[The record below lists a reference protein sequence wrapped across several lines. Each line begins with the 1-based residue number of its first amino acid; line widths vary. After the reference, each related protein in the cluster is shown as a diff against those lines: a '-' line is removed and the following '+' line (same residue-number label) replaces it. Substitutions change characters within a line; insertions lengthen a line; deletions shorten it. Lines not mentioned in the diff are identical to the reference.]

1 MNGKYRLPR
10 VAGLAVAAVLAGGAI
25 AAPARAETD
34 GDSPGE
40 PIIVTAQM
48 RSQPLEDVPIT
59 VRVIDAATIDMHAAD
74 DMARL
79 AAFVPG
85 LAIDASSPTQPRIAI
100 RGITTTDFGIGTD
113 PAVGVYVDGVYAGRS
128 GGEITQFNDIEHI
141 EVLKGPQ
148 GTLLGRN
155 SAAGGISII
164 TRKPVDHFEAETM
177 VRAGNYGKVRVDGMV
192 NVPLTS
198 TLALRVSGVFNRRD
212 GLYTDAATGQR
223 RNRQL
228 NWSGRAQL
236 RWRPDTETDVLLTWF
251 HDQVDQDARPSIRV
265 VPLSSRTPAVGA
277 PASTWIDPLRTP
289 ITNDVSDNPERRN
302 LNEVS
307 LHLERRMGAVTLSA
321 ITDWRHFS
329 TFNREDED
337 STNRADLYLDSS
349 NAERNT
355 TFYQE
360 LRLSGASHLV
370 DWVAGAS
377 FNDEKAGQVSGV
389 GLTTDS
395 IDTILS
401 NIGQG
406 TPFHDLQTG
415 LIDAYG
421 LPISVLGQSWDEAMI
436 NHGHYQAWA
445 AFGDA
450 IWHVTPRLN
459 LTTGLRYTRDI
470 KHFSWFNGSRSAPG
484 LDAAMATLN
493 SLGALALAGVSP
505 SAFAFDVIFD
515 MSAYASIPCENG
527 VTVAENVTCKRSARY
542 GNLSPRAVLDYRIA
556 PGVLLFAGFSRGYK
570 AGGFTATQ
578 PGSTFRNE
586 LVDNYEAGIK
596 ADLRKLGLVMN
607 LSGFHYVYNNRQ
619 TLRLETPAGSLVS
632 QYVTDTSDEQAWGA
646 DFDTNWTPRALPVSL
661 YAQGQYIDATYRR
674 RVNTSGQDLA
684 GQPTGTPMWSVA
696 GGARLTRPLGRWG
709 LFAMDVSHAYTSVC
723 RTNAETLAQGFCG
736 GNVGAFVLNGARN
749 RTDLKIAATRADGG
763 LSFGFFVQNLFDNRY
778 VQRVSMISASA
789 LGTPYAVLTNP
800 RFFGGEIKVHF

>member
-1 MNGKYRLPR
+1 
-10 VAGLAVAAVLAGGAI
+10 
-25 AAPARAETD
+25 
-34 GDSPGE
+34 
-40 PIIVTAQM
+40 
-48 RSQPLEDVPIT
+48 
-59 VRVIDAATIDMHAAD
+59 
-74 DMARL
+74 
-79 AAFVPG
+79 
-85 LAIDASSPTQPRIAI
+85 
-100 RGITTTDFGIGTD
+100 
-113 PAVGVYVDGVYAGRS
+113 
-128 GGEITQFNDIEHI
+128 
-141 EVLKGPQ
+141 
-148 GTLLGRN
+148 
-155 SAAGGISII
+155 
-164 TRKPVDHFEAETM
+164 
-177 VRAGNYGKVRVDGMV
+177 VRVDGMV

-251 HDQVDQDARPSIRV
+251 RPGRSGRAAEHPGRSALVPDACCRRPGLDLDRSATDTDHQRRFRQ
-265 VPLSSRTPAVGA
+265 SRTAQ
-277 PASTWIDPLRTP
+277 S
-289 ITNDVSDNPERRN
+289 
-302 LNEVS
+302 NEVS

-395 IDTILS
+395 MDTILS

-421 LPISVLGQSWDEAMI
+421 LPVSVLGQSWDEAMI

-493 SLGALALAGVSP
+493 SLGALALAG
-505 SAFAFDVIFD
+505 
-515 MSAYASIPCENG
+515 C
-527 VTVAENVTCKRSARY
+527 
-542 GNLSPRAVLDYRIA
+542 
-556 PGVLLFAGFSRGYK
+556 
-570 AGGFTATQ
+570 
-578 PGSTFRNE
+578 
-586 LVDNYEAGIK
+586 
-596 ADLRKLGLVMN
+596 
-607 LSGFHYVYNNRQ
+607 
-619 TLRLETPAGSLVS
+619 
-632 QYVTDTSDEQAWGA
+632 
-646 DFDTNWTPRALPVSL
+646 
-661 YAQGQYIDATYRR
+661 RR
-674 RVNTSGQDLA
+674 RPLPSTSFS
-684 GQPTGTPMWSVA
+684 T
-696 GGARLTRPLGRWG
+696 
-709 LFAMDVSHAYTSVC
+709 
-723 RTNAETLAQGFCG
+723 
-736 GNVGAFVLNGARN
+736 
-749 RTDLKIAATRADGG
+749 
-763 LSFGFFVQNLFDNRY
+763 
-778 VQRVSMISASA
+778 
-789 LGTPYAVLTNP
+789 
-800 RFFGGEIKVHF
+800 